1 MILIVNIMKAL
12 LFLQTLIYNC
22 NLIISRLLLK
32 FKSTNLKTSENNNNE
47 ILNLTYNKK
56 KFVFPKRNESKYNLQ
71 SFDDLRNT
79 LAVVLNKKTP
89 SNFIDIGAYIG
100 IYTFIVNEIYKD
112 LEKRINLYSFEPT
125 KYAFELLNKN
135 KVDDNKHA
143 LFNHGIFNENKIAYI
158 SAPSVYYSNSLKQHL
173 KKNSKSMKSLNEKG
187 GIDSEKI
194 QLMKID
200 EILEK
205 QVIEDSYVK
214 IDVEGSEVEILKYLD
229 KKNLYPQIISA
240 ELNNHYLYKRN
251 LTIEKIF
258 NKEIQKIY
266 SFYIVVNEND
276 KKKFLKKI
284 SLFELQKIIM
294 LGNKNNFIKKYIFPK
309 VFAIDIYLIRE

>member
-125 KYAFELLNKN
+125 KC
-135 KVDDNKHA
+135 
-143 LFNHGIFNENKIAYI
+143 
-158 SAPSVYYSNSLKQHL
+158 
-173 KKNSKSMKSLNEKG
+173 
-187 GIDSEKI
+187 
-194 QLMKID
+194 
-200 EILEK
+200 
-205 QVIEDSYVK
+205 
-214 IDVEGSEVEILKYLD
+214 
-229 KKNLYPQIISA
+229 
-240 ELNNHYLYKRN
+240 
-251 LTIEKIF
+251 
-258 NKEIQKIY
+258 
-266 SFYIVVNEND
+266 
-276 KKKFLKKI
+276 
-284 SLFELQKIIM
+284 
-294 LGNKNNFIKKYIFPK
+294 
-309 VFAIDIYLIRE
+309 